1 MAQNYFVCPALQAAR
16 YLECTI
22 GFDDLVLTASTCQTE
37 PMVPVLVTDFPKIN
51 EPEPNLFGPFPNQEG
66 VPVLNRE
73 PDRNR
78 SFGS

>member
-22 GFDDLVLTASTCQTE
+22 GFDDLVLTASTCRTE
-37 PMVPVLVTDFPKIN
+37 PVLATDFPKIN
-51 EPEPNLFGPFPNQEG
+51 EPELNLIEPFPNQEG